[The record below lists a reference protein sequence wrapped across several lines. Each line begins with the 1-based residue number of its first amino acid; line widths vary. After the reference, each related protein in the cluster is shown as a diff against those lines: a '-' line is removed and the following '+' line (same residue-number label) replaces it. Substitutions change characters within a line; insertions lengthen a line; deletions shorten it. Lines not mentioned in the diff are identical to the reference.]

1 MSVCKTNLK
10 SNLFSKNLNNNY
22 LDTILNKSEKYLKQV
37 LNKKEYKEFLNR
49 VNFIYKFKSKKEII
63 KAFNKTYYDF

>member
-49 VNFIYKFKSKKEII
+49 VNFIY
-63 KAFNKTYYDF
+63 